1 MAKRQLSELMLGYQK
16 AEKGAAEEL
25 FREVNPVLTRYFRA
39 RASQQGMSEDGLQEC
54 WLRIHTSRLSYRP
67 GAAVLPWVLSIARNT
82 RVDQFRRWRRTSG
95 REVSIELAPDAP
107 SSDPRGH
114 LQKRL
119 EAGAIGEAMK
129 GLPDGQ
135 REVVW
140 MLKVNGMTAVEVAKR
155 TGSTKAAVKQKAFRA
170 YVSLRHLMANPVV
183 SRAKGAGMQECGD
196 SGRPRSG
203 VR

>member
-1 MAKRQLSELMLGYQK
+1 MAKRPLTELMLRYQN
-16 AEKGAAEEL
+16 AERGAAEEL

-54 WLRIHTSRLSYRP
+54 WLRIHTSRQSYRP

-95 REVSIELAPDAP
+95 REVSIEIVPDAP
-107 SSDPRGH
+107 SSDPRGY

-129 GLPDGQ
+129 SLPDGQ

-140 MLKVNGMTAVEVAKR
+140 MLKVNGMTAAEVASR
-155 TGSTKAAVKQKAFRA
+155 TGSTAAAVKQKAFRA
-170 YVSLRHLMANPVV
+170 YVALRHVIANPVV
-183 SRAKGAGMQECGD
+183 RRAK
-196 SGRPRSG
+196 
-203 VR
+203 